1 MDGLLSA
8 ACWQGCWAPV
18 LLAAICG
25 FAARDASAMC
35 RVATE
40 KASLDAVEVAVPGQ
54 TFALDLKKVPVTIE
68 LGEGA
73 SRTTTIQVLAP
84 LRFVASYPSDKLVY
98 RIKQRLELAGGRIR
112 LGKLAGYTWLGVSG
126 DGMRLSLQSSLG
138 IDLKEPII
146 VPCSNVEL
154 GDGSHSY
161 ATPAALS
168 APKKRTI
175 GTGTAF
181 FPLYLAPREGDHV
194 DIRYP
199 GPFEV
204 LQRHRGWVQL
214 QAAWEDGSRVRGWTR
229 QEFTTSPVSLPL
241 GWGGGGPPVEG
252 WCARADGPFVV
263 RVTLRKDAAISAS
276 PEGPAWASVAQAIAV
291 DAIPSDP
298 SDRGWI
304 HVASVPG
311 LPLPCKDH
319 EHIWV
324 QARDVVG
331 RVPRAYGK
339 Q

>member
-1 MDGLLSA
+1 
-8 ACWQGCWAPV
+8 
-18 LLAAICG
+18 
-25 FAARDASAMC
+25 MC

-54 TFALDLKKVPVTIE
+54 TFALDLKKVPVTME
-68 LGEGA
+68 LEEAA

-84 LRFVASYPSDKLVY
+84 LRFVALYPSDKLVY

-126 DGMRLSLQSSLG
+126 DGMRLSLQSSLS
-138 IDLKEPII
+138 IDLREPII
-146 VPCSNVEL
+146 VPCRNVEL
-154 GDGSHSY
+154 GNGGPSY

-168 APKKRTI
+168 APRRRTI

-204 LQRHRGWVQL
+204 LQRHRGWVKL
-214 QAAWEDGSRVRGWTR
+214 QAAWQDGSRVRGWTR
-229 QEFTTSPVSLPL
+229 QEFTTSGVSLPL
-241 GWGGGGPPVEG
+241 GWGEGGPGEG
-252 WCARADGPFVV
+252 GCGRVDGPLVV
-263 RVTLRKDAAISAS
+263 RVRLRKDAAVATS
-276 PEGPAWASVAQAIAV
+276 PAGPVWASVAQMIAV
-291 DAIPSDP
+291 DAFPSDP
-298 SDRGWI
+298 SDDGWI
-304 HVASVPG
+304 QVASVSG

-339 Q
+339 